1 MKTRSVHDPTNKA
14 ASCGLVSF
22 AYVAMTMLVVAAA
35 VVVSGCSSKEAL
47 QVSME
52 PGYERTV
59 PEQTFFNV
67 ERASANLDAVLDVS
81 SVAQGYVAAS
91 AVGETRLKLQ
101 IIKGDRSCAYD
112 LPRDGE
118 PFFAPISMGDGSY
131 TFRIALS
138 TSSDSYVVLNEKH
151 VEVQLESEF
160 EPFLASSSLCV
171 FDDESA
177 SVRKANELAGTVNNE
192 EEVVRRVH
200 SWIVENIKYDAE
212 KAAQL
217 ANASG
222 YVPDPDATIALGK
235 GVCFDYASLGAAM
248 LRSQGVPCKIV
259 TGTVSPDNVYHAWIE
274 AYVDADWRSLSPG
287 EHEDAWTLIDLTF
300 DAGGAGGGVNEER
313 TYHKRYEY

>member
-1 MKTRSVHDPTNKA
+1 MKARSVHDPTNKV
-14 ASCGLVSF
+14 ASCGAASF
-22 AYVAMTMLVVAAA
+22 AYIAMTMFVVATA
-35 VVVSGCSSKEAL
+35 VVVSGCSLERPFR
-47 QVSME
+47 VSME
-52 PGYERTV
+52 AGYERTV
-59 PEQTFFNV
+59 PEQTSFNV
-67 ERASANLDAVLDVS
+67 ERASSDRDAVLDVS
-81 SVAQGYVAAS
+81 SVTQGYVAAS

-112 LPRDGE
+112 LPLDGE
-118 PFFAPISMGDGSY
+118 PFFAPVSMGDGYY

-138 TSSDSYVVLNEKH
+138 TGNDSYVVLIEKH
-151 VEVQLESEF
+151 IEVQLESEF
-160 EPFLASSSLCV
+160 EPFLVSSSLCV
-171 FDDESA
+171 FDKESA
-177 SVRKANELAGTVNNE
+177 SVRKANELADAAPNE

-200 SWIVENIKYDAE
+200 SWIVENIEYDAD

-217 ANASG
+217 VNASG

-259 TGTVSPDNVYHAWIE
+259 TGTVFPDNVYHAWIE
-274 AYVDADWRSLSPG
+274 AYVDADWRALSPG

-300 DAGGAGGGVNEER
+300 DAGGAGVNEGR

>member
-1 MKTRSVHDPTNKA
+1 MRTRSMDDPAN
-14 ASCGLVSF
+14 ASARFGTASF
-22 AYVAMTMLVVAAA
+22 AYVAMTMLVVATA
-35 VVVSGCSSKEAL
+35 VLVSGCSLEGSS

-52 PGYERTV
+52 PGYERSV
-59 PEQTFFNV
+59 PEQISFNV
-67 ERASANLDAVLDVS
+67 ERASADLDAVLDVS

-138 TSSDSYVVLNEKH
+138 TSNDSYVVLTEKH

-177 SVRKANELAGTVNNE
+177 SVRKANELAGAVSNE

-200 SWIVENIKYDAE
+200 AWIVENIEYDVE

-274 AYVDADWRSLSPG
+274 AYVDADWRGLSSG

-300 DAGGAGGGVNEER
+300 DAGGAGGGVTEER

>member
-1 MKTRSVHDPTNKA
+1 
-14 ASCGLVSF
+14 
-22 AYVAMTMLVVAAA
+22 MTMFVVATA
-35 VVVSGCSSKEAL
+35 VVASGCSLDRSP

-52 PGYERTV
+52 AGYERTA
-59 PEQTFFNV
+59 PEQTSFNV
-67 ERASANLDAVLDVS
+67 ERASSNLDAVLDVS

-118 PFFAPISMGDGSY
+118 PFFAPVSMGDGSY

-138 TSSDSYVVLNEKH
+138 TSNDSYVVLTEKN

-160 EPFLASSSLCV
+160 EPFLVSSSLCV

-177 SVRKANELAGTVNNE
+177 SVRKANELAGTVSNE

-200 SWIVENIKYDAE
+200 AWIVENIEYDAD
-212 KAAQL
+212 KAERL
-217 ANASG
+217 VNASG

-274 AYVDADWRSLSPG
+274 AYVDADWRTRSSG

-300 DAGGAGGGVNEER
+300 DAGGAGAGVSEER